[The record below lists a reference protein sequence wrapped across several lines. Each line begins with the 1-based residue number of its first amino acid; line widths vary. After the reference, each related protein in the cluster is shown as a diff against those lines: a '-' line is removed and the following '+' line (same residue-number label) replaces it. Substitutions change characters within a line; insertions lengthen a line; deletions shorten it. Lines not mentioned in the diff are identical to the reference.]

1 MAANLNSLDCRDID
15 LAHEYFGAN
24 PGCLVVRPGNNNCVP
39 WISIP
44 EGCYAL
50 VTRTGG
56 IINHPGS
63 NSCVWPP
70 GKHSLGLY
78 DMFVVDVA
86 HLGLFFLAKN
96 AQFQGSLFSFFS
108 FCFFCSF
115 CFCLLN
121 FSFSFPMPLVT
132 KQHIVFDSPVKG
144 CKTLDNVS
152 VEIDNSVVFRIMGD
166 EDMGE
171 DPDLVKKFVYEVT
184 PSGLQNQLENAI
196 DEAIRTLARS
206 MRHTEVYGLRSV
218 TVASD
223 ADVTGGIQI
232 MDEIDPLEAMKS
244 QRLSTNQDD
253 DEMESKSD
261 GGNEDDDIEL
271 VGEHETKSEIE
282 AQKANFKGQ
291 SATERMKKSL
301 NRQFNSQGVQIVD
314 VMITDVKLP
323 SEQVYAMTNRT
334 MQVSIKT
341 EQKMSH
347 KNEMQ
352 QEGYDQEIQTV
363 MQQFNEERDKA
374 RVEGDQ
380 KMNEARVRLNS
391 VRADAEKEL
400 NNIRNQMHVLVNSVN
415 ARTDREVAQ
424 LSNEANE
431 IMVNMRT
438 DTEASASRLR
448 AENDLEIEEMLSS
461 ARLEVARNEAEAS
474 VILSEAE
481 GRMAPM
487 LHTKKDFETDM
498 KKLEVYQAFG
508 SNPDVIISPSQ
519 DHTVNTLLLCDKI
532 LEGEDTFHGTDQNDR
547 CRILAEMMVMNTGT
561 HTINA
566 K

>member
-1 MAANLNSLDCRDID
+1 
-15 LAHEYFGAN
+15 
-24 PGCLVVRPGNNNCVP
+24 
-39 WISIP
+39 
-44 EGCYAL
+44 
-50 VTRTGG
+50 
-56 IINHPGS
+56 
-63 NSCVWPP
+63 
-70 GKHSLGLY
+70 
-78 DMFVVDVA
+78 
-86 HLGLFFLAKN
+86 
-96 AQFQGSLFSFFS
+96 
-108 FCFFCSF
+108 
-115 CFCLLN
+115 
-121 FSFSFPMPLVT
+121 
-132 KQHIVFDSPVKG
+132 VKG

-152 VEIDNSVVFRIMGD
+152 VEIDNCVVFRIMGD
-166 EDMGE
+166 EEMGE
-171 DPDLVKKFVYEVT
+171 DPELVRRFVYEVT
-184 PSGLQNQLENAI
+184 PAGLQNQLENAI

-223 ADVTGGIQI
+223 ADITGGIQI
-232 MDEIDPLEAMKS
+232 VDKVDPLVQMQSAKL
-244 QRLSTNQDD
+244 QRTDSDD
-253 DEMESKSD
+253 DDLESKD
-261 GGNEDDDIEL
+261 GDNQDDDIEL
-271 VGEHETKSEIE
+271 VGGHEQKTQVE

-291 SATERMKKSL
+291 SATERMKRSL

-323 SEQVYAMTNRT
+323 TEQVKAMTNRT

-352 QEGYDQEIQTV
+352 QESYDQEIQTTL
-363 MQQFNEERDKA
+363 QQYNEERSKA
-374 RVEGDQ
+374 RVEGEQ
-380 KMNEARVRLNS
+380 KVNEARVRLNAD
-391 VRADAEKEL
+391 RADANKSL
-400 NNIRNQMHVLVNSVN
+400 NTIQNEMQVMINTIN

-424 LSNEANE
+424 LRNESNE
-431 IMVNMRT
+431 ILVNMRT
-438 DTEASASRLR
+438 DTEATASRMR
-448 AENDLEIEEMLSS
+448 AENDLEIEELLSS
-461 ARLEVARNEAEAS
+461 ARLEVAKNEAEAS

-498 KKLEVYQAFG
+498 KKLEVYQAF
-508 SNPDVIISPSQ
+508 SMNPDVIISPSQ

-532 LEGEDTFHGTDQNDR
+532 LEGEDEFHGTDRNDR